1 MRVNHQAFFCSLF
14 VARLA
19 DQILLFLV
27 PLVVFQTTR
36 QVSWSG
42 LAFFIET
49 LPRYLVFPFFGA
61 LCDRVSPLR
70 LMRVSQTVRALV
82 CFGGDARLCAVWR
95 YRLADRAVG
104 DSAAC

>member
-1 MRVNHQAFFCSLF
+1 VRVNHQAFFCSLF

-49 LPRYLVFPFFGA
+49 LPR
-61 LCDRVSPLR
+61 
-70 LMRVSQTVRALV
+70 
-82 CFGGDARLCAVWR
+82 
-95 YRLADRAVG
+95 
-104 DSAAC
+104 